1 MTDKTYSR
9 SILIDTPFHMTLPTG
24 DKPEL
29 ILFAPR
35 LEVLGLDLTVVCGW
49 NSIVPKSGL
58 TAVGSFRKK
67 VMRKRPLM
75 SSASKFFGQSGGM
88 FFPSIER

>member
-1 MTDKTYSR
+1 
-9 SILIDTPFHMTLPTG
+9 MTLPTG

-35 LEVLGLDLTVVCGW
+35 LEVLGLDLTVVCGL

-75 SSASKFFGQSGGM
+75 SSACKFFGQSGGM

>member
-1 MTDKTYSR
+1 MTDKTYSK

-29 ILFAPR
+29 ILFAAR
-35 LEVLGLDLTVVCGW
+35 LEVLGFDLTVVCGW
-49 NSIVPKSGL
+49 NSIVPKLGL

-75 SSASKFFGQSGGM
+75 SSASKFFGQSSGM